1 MVLQHFLSKETL
13 RKRALARTES
23 DVMRN
28 YLSTPFTDRSID
40 WRETKIVALDLE
52 TTGLNPKKDSIL
64 SFGLIELEHNSIHLN
79 SAWHEIV
86 QTKDQIPESS
96 AVIHNITDDDSAAGK
111 PLEVLLPTLLQR
123 LAGCVILVHYK
134 NIEQNFI
141 DAACR
146 RLYGTPFIIP
156 IIDTLP
162 IAQRLLELRNHTI
175 QPGNLRLFNLRQH
188 FGLPQYKAHN
198 ALYDALATAELFL
211 AMASEMTPSG
221 KYKIGD
227 FINA

>member
-1 MVLQHFLSKETL
+1 MLQRLFSKETQ
-13 RKRALARTES
+13 RKRALARAS
-23 DVMRN
+23 HSVMQE
-28 YLSTPFTDRSID
+28 YLAVPFRDRKDD
-40 WRETKIVALDLE
+40 WRKVEIVALDLE
-52 TTGLNPKKDSIL
+52 TTGLDPKTDSIL
-64 SFGLIELEHNSIHLN
+64 SFGLVQLHNGTIHLDT
-79 SAWHEIV
+79 AWHQIV
-86 QTKDQIPESS
+86 QIEGQVPESS
-96 AVIHNITDDDSAAGK
+96 AVIHNITDDDAAAGRS
-111 PLEVLLPTLLQR
+111 LEELLPRLLQR
-123 LAGCVILVHYK
+123 LAGKVILVHYK

-175 QPGNLRLFNLRQH
+175 QPGNLRLFNLRTMY
-188 FGLPQYKAHN
+188 GLPQYKAHN

-211 AMASEMTPSG
+211 AMAAEIAPDG
-221 KYKIGD
+221 NHQIGG

>member
-1 MVLQHFLSKETL
+1 MLQHFFSKETL
-13 RKRALARTES
+13 RKRALSRVEPG
-23 DVMRN
+23 VMHD
-28 YLSTPFTDRSID
+28 YLSTPFEDNSID
-40 WRETKIVALDLE
+40 WREARIVALDLE

-64 SFGLIELEHNSIHLN
+64 SFGLIELKHNSIHLN

-111 PLEVLLPTLLQR
+111 PLEELLPKLLQR
-123 LAGCVILVHYK
+123 LAGRVILVHYK

-146 RLYGTPFIIP
+146 RLYGSPFIIP

-162 IAQRLLELRNHTI
+162 IAQRLLEMRNHTI

-221 KYKIGD
+221 NYKIGD